1 MGLLINGEY
10 VDDALIRQEMASL
23 RPHYEAMMADMEP
36 VAREVQLKD
45 WSREN
50 VVERVLLRQEA
61 ARRHPAIP
69 PEEINERLT
78 ALLPPPGDTD
88 SCEPGATRAGVDQE
102 AMQAEILAQIQLE
115 RLVHDIGEK
124 APKPRK
130 QELLDFYQA
139 NRDRFLLPPM
149 LHASHIVKNVND
161 TVDEPTA
168 QAAIALA
175 EAELAAGQPFAEVA
189 DRHSDCAGQGGSLGW
204 FPVGEMVEEFETA
217 LLALE
222 PGQTS
227 PVFRSVFG
235 FHIAQLHDRRPEGVR
250 PFNDVR
256 AEIEAALH
264 AEKRERAL
272 ENFVDE
278 LKEIAVIKTAKSPAL

>member
-10 VDDALIRQEMASL
+10 VDDALIRQEMAAL

-36 VAREVQLKD
+36 IAREMQLKD
-45 WSREN
+45 WSKEN
-50 VVERVLLRQEA
+50 VIERVLLRQEA
-61 ARRHPAIP
+61 ARRAPQISE
-69 PEEINERLT
+69 EEINERLT
-78 ALLPPPGDTD
+78 ALLPPPGDPD
-88 SCEPGATRAGVDQE
+88 NCEAGATRAGVDQE
-102 AMQAEILAQIQLE
+102 AMKAEILAHIQME
-115 RLVHDIGEK
+115 RLVQDVGEK
-124 APKPRK
+124 APKPKK

-139 NRDRFLLPPM
+139 NRARFAVPPM

-161 TVDEPTA
+161 TVDEATA
-168 QAAIALA
+168 QTAIAVA
-175 EAELAAGQPFAEVA
+175 EAELAAGGAFAEVA

-204 FPVGEMVEEFETA
+204 FPLGEMVEEFETA
-217 LLALE
+217 VLALE

-250 PFNDVR
+250 PFNDVKD
-256 AEIEAALH
+256 EIEGTLQ

-272 ENFVDE
+272 EAFVDQ
-278 LKEIAVIKTAKSPAL
+278 LKEKAVVKTAKQPAV

>member
-36 VAREVQLKD
+36 VAREMQLKD
-45 WSREN
+45 WSKEN
-50 VVERVLLRQEA
+50 VIERVLLRQEA
-61 ARRHPAIP
+61 ARRAPAVSE
-69 PEEINERLT
+69 EEINERLT
-78 ALLPPPGDTD
+78 ELLPPPGDPD
-88 SCEPGATRAGVDQE
+88 DCEAGATRAGVDHE
-102 AMQAEILAQIQLE
+102 AMKAEIQAQIQME
-115 RLVHDIGEK
+115 RLVQDVGEK
-124 APKPRK
+124 APKPKK

-139 NRDRFLLPPM
+139 NRERFAVPPM

-161 TVDEPTA
+161 TVDEATA
-168 QAAIALA
+168 EAAIAVA
-175 EAELAAGQPFAEVA
+175 VAELAAGGAFAEVA

-204 FPVGEMVEEFETA
+204 FPVGEMVEEFEA
-217 LLALE
+217 AVMQLE
-222 PGQTS
+222 PGQVS

-235 FHIAQLHDRRPEGVR
+235 FHIAQLHDRRAEGIR

-256 AEIEAALH
+256 GEMEGALQ

-272 ENFVDE
+272 EAFVDQ
-278 LKEIAVIKTAKSPAL
+278 LKDKAVVKTAKQPAI

>member
-10 VDDALIRQEMASL
+10 VDDALIRQEMAAL

-36 VAREVQLKD
+36 IAREMQLKD
-45 WSREN
+45 WSKEN
-50 VVERVLLRQEA
+50 VIERVLLRQEA
-61 ARRHPAIP
+61 ARRAPQISK
-69 PEEINERLT
+69 EEINERLT
-78 ALLPPPGDTD
+78 ALLPPPGDPD
-88 SCEPGATRAGVDQE
+88 NCEAGATRAGVDQE
-102 AMQAEILAQIQLE
+102 AMKAEILAQIQME
-115 RLVHDIGEK
+115 RLVQDVGEK
-124 APKPRK
+124 APKPKK

-139 NRDRFLLPPM
+139 NRARFAVPPM

-161 TVDEPTA
+161 TVDEATA
-168 QAAIALA
+168 QTAIAVA
-175 EAELAAGQPFAEVA
+175 EAELAAGGAFAEVA

-204 FPVGEMVEEFETA
+204 FPLGEMVEEFETA
-217 LLALE
+217 VLALE

-250 PFNDVR
+250 PFNDVKD
-256 AEIEAALH
+256 EIEGTLQ

-272 ENFVDE
+272 EAFVDQ
-278 LKEIAVIKTAKSPAL
+278 LKEKAVVKTAKQPAV

>member
-36 VAREVQLKD
+36 VAREMQLKD
-45 WSREN
+45 WSKEN
-50 VVERVLLRQEA
+50 VIERVLLRQEA
-61 ARRHPAIP
+61 ARRAPAISE
-69 PEEINERLT
+69 EEINERLT
-78 ALLPPPGDTD
+78 ELLPPPGDPD
-88 SCEPGATRAGVDQE
+88 NCEAGTTRAGVDQE
-102 AMQAEILAQIQLE
+102 AMKAEILAQIQME
-115 RLVHDIGEK
+115 RLVQDVSEK
-124 APKPRK
+124 APKPKK

-139 NRDRFLLPPM
+139 NRQRFAVPPM

-161 TVDEPTA
+161 TVDEATA
-168 QAAIALA
+168 QAAIAVA
-175 EAELAAGQPFAEVA
+175 EAELAAGAAFAEVA

-204 FPVGEMVEEFETA
+204 FPLGEMVEEFEA
-217 LLALE
+217 AVLALE

-235 FHIAQLHDRRPEGVR
+235 FHIAQLHDRRPEGIR
-250 PFNDVR
+250 PFNDVKD
-256 AEIEAALH
+256 EIEAALQ

-272 ENFVDE
+272 ETFVDE
-278 LKEIAVIKTAKSPAL
+278 LKEKAVVKSAKQPAV